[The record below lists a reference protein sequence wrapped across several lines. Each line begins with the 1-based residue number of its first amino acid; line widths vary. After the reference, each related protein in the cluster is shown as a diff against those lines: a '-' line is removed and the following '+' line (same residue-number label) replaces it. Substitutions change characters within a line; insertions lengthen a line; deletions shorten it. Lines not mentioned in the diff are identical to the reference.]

1 MEIKNKLTEGRG
13 RGMVGENREGLSRN
27 MYKGPLDKAKG
38 AGGREMAEVGG
49 SGRGEMETSVLE
61 QQ

>member
-38 AGGREMAEVGG
+38 GSFKGGRWGWVRWEAPWGG
-49 SGRGEMETSVLE
+49 NGDNCT
-61 QQ
+61 